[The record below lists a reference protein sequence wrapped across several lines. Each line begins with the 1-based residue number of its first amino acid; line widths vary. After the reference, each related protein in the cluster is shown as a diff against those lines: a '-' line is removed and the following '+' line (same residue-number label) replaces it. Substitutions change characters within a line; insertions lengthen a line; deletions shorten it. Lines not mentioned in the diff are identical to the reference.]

1 MQISGTVDHKM
12 TNNKII
18 SFSGRHCMIKK
29 LHLYIAKESF
39 GSFLFG
45 VAVFS
50 ILFILDYV
58 FDLADL
64 FLSKGVSFF
73 LVLKLFA
80 FALPNIL
87 KLAVPIA
94 VLCGILIAY
103 GKLSEDNEITAMKSS
118 GMSYKTILL
127 PTIIPVC
134 IMSFFLLFFNHFLV
148 PAMNSNFRN
157 IYQEILTKRPLIKF
171 NEKTI
176 VELGECRLYANKV
189 NRKNN
194 TLHEVNIYKFENK
207 DDYYYGYDDEKNNKK
222 SFFLQNNS
230 KTWHIAASS
239 AKVKF
244 YQNGTRFFIYD
255 GYWQK
260 ANPSDINNMTHM
272 TFKSYCFFLP
282 HAEIVKEQTL
292 NILEASSPE
301 ILKTIKTHK
310 EQGILFT
317 AGEIEFWIRWVY
329 ALSPIAFVIIAL
341 PIGIM
346 AGKGGKTIG
355 FGMSFGIILA
365 YYTLLILALILSEKE
380 YAPANL
386 IMWLP
391 NVTTAAVGTCLLIK
405 MAKK

>member
-1 MQISGTVDHKM
+1 
-12 TNNKII
+12 
-18 SFSGRHCMIKK
+18 MIKK
-29 LHLYIAKESF
+29 LHLYIIKESF

-58 FDLADL
+58 FNLIDL

-87 KLAVPIA
+87 RLAIPMA
-94 VLCGILIAY
+94 VLFGILIAY
-103 GKLSEDNEITAMKSS
+103 GKLSEDNEIMAMKSS
-118 GMSYKTILL
+118 GISYKTLSL
-127 PTIIPVC
+127 PTIILIC
-134 IMSFFLLFFNHFLV
+134 IISFFLLFFNHFLS

-157 IYQEILTKRPLIKF
+157 LYQEILTKRPLIKF

-176 VELGECRLYANKV
+176 VKLGEYRLYANKV

-194 TLHEVNIYKFENK
+194 ILYEVNMYKFENK
-207 DDYYYGYDDEKNNKK
+207 DDYYYGYEDKKNDKK

-230 KTWHIAASS
+230 KTWRIAASS
-239 AKVKF
+239 AKVEF
-244 YQNGTRFFIYD
+244 YQNGTLFFIYD

-260 ANPSDINNMTHM
+260 VNPSDINNMTYM

-282 HAEIVKEQTL
+282 LAEIIKEQTL
-292 NILEASSPE
+292 SISEMSSPE
-301 ILKTIKTHK
+301 ILKTIKTYK

-317 AGEIEFWIRWVY
+317 AGEIEFWIRWIY
-329 ALSPIAFVIIAL
+329 ALSPIAFVLIAL

-346 AGKGGKTIG
+346 SGKSGKTTG
-355 FGMSFGIILA
+355 FGIGLGITLV
-365 YYTLLILALILSEKE
+365 YYVLLILALTLSEKE

-391 NVTTAAVGTCLLIK
+391 NVTVTAGGICLFIK
-405 MAKK
+405 MVKK